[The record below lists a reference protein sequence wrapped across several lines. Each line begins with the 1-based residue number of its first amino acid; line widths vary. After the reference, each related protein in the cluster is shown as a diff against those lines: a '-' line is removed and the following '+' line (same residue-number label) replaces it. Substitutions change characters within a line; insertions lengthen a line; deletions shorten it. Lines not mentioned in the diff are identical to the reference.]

1 MKNVVDALCQ
11 DARKVSKKVAEDLF
25 RERMEKSGLDGSVTD
40 WLVPHHPQPQMLASA
55 PVSALQAGP

>member
-11 DARKVSKKVAEDLF
+11 DARKISKKVAKDLF
-25 RERMEKSGLDGSVTD
+25 RERVEKSGLDGSAAH
-40 WLVPHHPQPQMLASA
+40 WLVSPPTPQMLASG